1 MSTTTPNR
9 SEGDRSWQYRSV
21 RFHTEHS
28 FAAPAE
34 AVEGVLTDPAF
45 YLGLTLPDLEQ
56 PELLETSD
64 DGDAT
69 VIRLRYEFVGRLDPM
84 ARRVI
89 GTGRLAWIQEVRIQ
103 RSTSSGTLGFE
114 AERDPRR
121 LHGSAE
127 FALVPSAGGT
137 TRRLEGELVVAIPGV
152 GGLAERRIVP
162 GLLRRLD
169 IEAGAVDAALS

>member
-1 MSTTTPNR
+1 M
-9 SEGDRSWQYRSV
+9 
-21 RFHTEHS
+21 RFHSEHD
-28 FAAPAE
+28 FGAPAA
-34 AVEGVLTDPAF
+34 AVAGVLADPAF
-45 YLGLTLPDLEQ
+45 YLDLTLPDLEQ
-56 PELLETSD
+56 PELLGSTD
-64 DGDAT
+64 DGDAA

-84 ARRVI
+84 ARRLI
-89 GTGRLAWIQEVRIQ
+89 GSGGLAWIQEVRVQ

-114 AERDPRR
+114 AEREPRR

-127 FALVPSAGGT
+127 FTLDPSARGT

-169 IEAGAVDAALS
+169 IEAEAVDAALS